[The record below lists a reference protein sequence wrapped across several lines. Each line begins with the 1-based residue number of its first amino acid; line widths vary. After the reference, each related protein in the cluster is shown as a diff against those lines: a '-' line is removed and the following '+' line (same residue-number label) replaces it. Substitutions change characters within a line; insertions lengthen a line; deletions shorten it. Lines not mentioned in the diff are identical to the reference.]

1 MELKAF
7 YRRYRTDGQGNT
19 AYEPTMMA
27 NLLLYAYCIGIRS
40 SRKIERMCTR
50 DIAFRVIAVN
60 QLPDHSTIARFRQ
73 MNEKELA
80 EIFTQVLKLC
90 AEAGLIKVGLV
101 ALDGTK
107 LKANASL
114 SANRRYSSIEK

>member
-1 MELKAF
+1 
-7 YRRYRTDGQGNT
+7 
-19 AYEPTMMA
+19 
-27 NLLLYAYCIGIRS
+27 
-40 SRKIERMCTR
+40 
-50 DIAFRVIAVN
+50 
-60 QLPDHSTIARFRQ
+60 

-90 AEAGLIKVGLV
+90 ANAGLIKVGLV

-114 SANRRYSSIEK
+114 SANRRYSSIEKEVKRILDEAAAKDAEEDRLYGPDNRGDEIPEG